1 MKSKL
6 TIYLIMLLISAN
18 VVFAVHNFD
27 IPSKESIKRE
37 SKIDE
42 YLDTRLHFTRDQKT
56 FIKQN
61 RQMYRKEMEATVKQ
75 MQSVHDEIRNVYMT
89 GIPKYQAD
97 FKTATKKAQLV
108 VLKQNIRHI
117 KEERRK
123 AFESILDKEQKAEFE
138 KIKKEFAEKRANIP
152 QNWF

>member
-42 YLDTRLHFTRDQKT
+42 YLDTRLHFTREQKS

-61 RQMYRKEMEATVKQ
+61 RQMYRKEMEAAVKEL
-75 MQSVHDEIRNVYMT
+75 QSIHDEIRNVYMT

-97 FKTATKKAQLV
+97 LKTAPKKAQLV
-108 VLKQNIRHI
+108 MIKQNIKHI

-123 AFESILDKEQKAEFE
+123 AFESVLDKEQKAEFE
-138 KIKKEFAEKRANIP
+138 KIKKEFAEKRANMH
-152 QNWF
+152 QN

>member
-6 TIYLIMLLISAN
+6 IICLITLLITASI
-18 VVFAVHNFD
+18 VFAAHNFD
-27 IPSKESIKRE
+27 MPSKDSIKRE

-42 YLDTRLHFTRDQKT
+42 YLDTRLHFTREQKT

-117 KEERRK
+117 KEERKR
-123 AFESILDKEQKAEFE
+123 AFESVLDKEQKAEFE
-138 KIKKEFAEKRANIP
+138 KIKKEFAEKRVNIP
-152 QNWF
+152 QN